1 MIDQQSFTNF
11 FIALIIF
18 GMLLGFA
25 LCGIGGGLWVLFHH
39 LAFA

>member
-25 LCGIGGGLWVLFHH
+25 LCGIGYGLWVLFHH
-39 LAFA
+39 LAFV